1 MTKENIH
8 CYITGTAGAGKST
21 LTQAFDRYFDQRGL
35 DAITVNLDPG
45 TDHLPYQPDVDIRD
59 WVRLDEVMSEHELG
73 PNGAQVAAADLIA
86 VQLADLRES
95 INAFRSDYV
104 LIDTPGQIELFVFR
118 EAGRYVVQNL
128 NPGKSIVVYLTDPY
142 LARTPNGFVSQ
153 LLLGATTEFR
163 MQVPVAHVLSKADVL
178 SFDDL
183 GKIQQWAEDHDM
195 LFDALQSE
203 EPSIEHKLSGDLIK
217 VLSELGA
224 VPGLIQTSGMSGEG
238 VEDIY
243 QVVQDTFLASE
254 DLESD

>member
-1 MTKENIH
+1 MTKEDIH
-8 CYITGTAGAGKST
+8 CYFTGTAGAGKST
-21 LTQAFDRYFDQRGL
+21 LTQAFDRYFDMRGL

-45 TDHLPYQPDVDIRD
+45 AEKIPYTPDVDIRD
-59 WVRLDEVMSEHELG
+59 WIRLTDVMDEHELG

-86 VQLADLRES
+86 VQLDDLREAIGS
-95 INAFRSDYV
+95 FRSDYV

-128 NPGKSIVVYLTDPY
+128 NPGRSLVVYLTDPY

-183 GKIQQWAEDHDM
+183 EKIQQWSEDHDV
-195 LFDALQSE
+195 LWDALQAE
-203 EPSIEHKLSGDLIK
+203 EGNFEMKLSADIVK
-217 VLSELGA
+217 VLTGLGA
-224 VPGLIQTSGMSGEG
+224 VPGLIQTSGASGEG

-243 QVVQDTFLASE
+243 QTVQDTFLASE